1 MIEEETM
8 INAAWNENEVDME
21 VLVHFYFGGF
31 VRSANGVSYTTTS
44 SISKDTLLITLV
56 IVAWGD

>member
-21 VLVHFYFGGF
+21 VLVCFYFGGF
-31 VRSANGVSYTTTS
+31 VRSANGVSYTATS
-44 SISKDTLLITLV
+44 SISKDTLLITLA
-56 IVAWGD
+56 IAARGD